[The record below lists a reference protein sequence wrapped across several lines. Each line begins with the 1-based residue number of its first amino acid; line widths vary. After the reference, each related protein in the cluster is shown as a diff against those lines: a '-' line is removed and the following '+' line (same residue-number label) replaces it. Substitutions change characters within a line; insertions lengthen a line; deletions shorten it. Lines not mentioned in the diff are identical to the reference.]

1 MSELRTNRIVPRDGL
16 VSGTGIGGGIIQI
29 VQGQTDTA
37 VETTNTASYEDSGLT
52 ATITPTRSDSKIFIM
67 VSQPSR
73 LANDGAGQNGGAYQ
87 IVRGSINID
96 NVQAYLF
103 YNAGAGMT
111 TKYNYIIYNRQ
122 ILDSPATT
130 SAVTYK
136 TQHIAYGSG
145 SKVYSQYSGRSY
157 MTLIE
162 VSG

>member
-16 VSGTGIGGGIIQI
+16 ASGMSGGIIQI
-29 VQGQTDTA
+29 VQNSTDTA
-37 VETTNTASYEDSGLT
+37 VETTNTSSYEDSGLT

-87 IVRGSINID
+87 IVRGSTNID

-103 YNAGAGMT
+103 YNAGNGMT

-145 SKVYSQYSGRSY
+145 SKVYSQYAGRSY
-157 MTLIE
+157 MTLME